1 MDGQN
6 NAPNIDPRDFKE
18 TDAYVES
25 SVPGGAAFSGEGQQE
40 PAQPEQPA
48 ADTEILERMSQKGYD
63 VSQYE
68 NDQEFISDTEAKYAQ
83 NAIDYAQAGYE
94 QQRYLEGKATAGPD
108 PDLAA
113 QPENKSGNLPE
124 FDPAWANLV
133 EDDGNGRYVVRPEYI
148 GSVDPSIADR
158 VNKYVSFRQQRSNQ
172 LIDDPVG
179 TVMEAGLQKEIQR
192 QIDSRVNSALS
203 QNQMRNQAEE
213 FVKTNADILY
223 VKDEKTGNVKTGR
236 DGQPVLSAVGHALN
250 NAHVMLRQNGMHDP
264 YQRHAVALQ
273 MVQNHFTQ
281 QQMQQVQGPMPQ
293 GQQPMPQAQNES
305 FKEQYTDQ
313 PFSEPTNPMPPG
325 YMPNTPV
332 DLQANAI
339 GATGMPEHTSLGS
352 LATALAVHKGFL
364 QPK

>member
-1 MDGQN
+1 MDEQN
-6 NAPNIDPRDFKE
+6 NFPNVDPKDFKE
-18 TDAYVES
+18 TDAYMETQ
-25 SVPGGAAFSGEGQQE
+25 VPGDRSLEAEVNE
-40 PAQPEQPA
+40 PAPQGDQS
-48 ADTEILERMSQKGYD
+48 DTEILERMSQKGYD
-63 VSQYE
+63 VSQYGS
-68 NDQEFISDTEAKYAQ
+68 DQEFISDTEAKYSQ

-94 QQRYLEGKATAGPD
+94 QQRYLEQRATAGPD

-113 QPENKSGNLPE
+113 QQKSEGGNVPE

-158 VNKYVSFRQQRSNQ
+158 VNHYVDFRQQRSNQ

-179 TVMEAGLQKEIQR
+179 AVMEAGLQDEIER
-192 QIDSRVNSALS
+192 RIDQRVNSALT

-213 FVKTNADILY
+213 FVNTNQDILY
-223 VKDEKTGNVKTGR
+223 VKDEKTGSVKKGR

-250 NAHVMLRQNGMHDP
+250 NAHVMLRNNGMYDP

-281 QQMQQVQGPMPQ
+281 QQMQQPMQ
-293 GQQPMPQAQNES
+293 QQMQQPMQSQNDS

-325 YMPNTPV
+325 YMPNTPI

-339 GATGMPEHTSLGS
+339 GAPGMPEHTSLGS
-352 LATALAVHKGFL
+352 LATALAVHKGYL